1 MENSTQKCSSEDH
14 KEINAICY
22 CIECKIYMCNKCE
35 NFHLKLFKLHHCYN
49 LDKNINEIFTGFC
62 KEKNHLEK
70 LDYFCKNHNIL
81 CCASCIS
88 KIKGKDR
95 GEHKDCDV
103 CFIEN
108 IKDEKK
114 SKLKENLT
122 NLENLSKTLNESI
135 NQLKTIIEKIN
146 QNKEELKLNIQK
158 LFTKI
163 RNILNE
169 REDELLIEIDKYFEN
184 TYFKEDIIKESEKL
198 PNQIQI
204 SLEKGKIIDNNWSNE
219 NILNS
224 LINDCINIENNIKD
238 INIVKENIKKC
249 NNLNNLKINFYP
261 KEENEINKFIEV
273 IKTFGKISTFTPINS
288 KIIDFDDNRLINNWI
303 NNNENINYSLLYR
316 MSQDGTSFSTFHQK
330 CDNQF
335 PVLFIAKSKNGYKFG
350 GYTSLGWHTNSNC
363 YFYDKESFLFS
374 LNKKNKYKLQDNNQ
388 TIGCYNYRGVDFN
401 NDCYFYQ
408 NDMTKCHCD
417 GNYSYLNGIGKVL
430 ADNNYDNTFKV
441 EEIEIF
447 KIIP

>member
-22 CIECKIYMCNKCE
+22 CIECKVYMCNKCE

-81 CCASCIS
+81 CCASCIA

-114 SKLKENLT
+114 SKLKENII

-135 NQLKTIIEKIN
+135 NQLKVIIEKIN
-146 QNKEELKLNIQK
+146 QKKEELKLNIQK

-163 RNILNE
+163 RNTLNE

-184 TYFKEDIIKESEKL
+184 TYFKEDIIKETEKL
-198 PNQIQI
+198 PNKINI

-224 LINDCINIENNIKD
+224 LINDCINIENNIRD
-238 INIVKENIKKC
+238 INIIKENIKKC
-249 NNLNNLKINFYP
+249 NNLNSLKIHFFP
-261 KEENEINKFIEV
+261 KEENEINKFIEK
-273 IKTFGKISTFTPINS
+273 IKTFGKISTFTLINS
-288 KIIDFDDNRLINNWI
+288 KIINFDDNQLINNWI

-316 MSQDGTSFSTFHQK
+316 MSEDGTSFSTFHQK

-335 PVLFIAKSKNGYKFG
+335 PVLFIAKAKNGYKFG
-350 GYTSLGWHTNSNC
+350 GYTSIGWNTKSNT
-363 YFYDKESFLFS
+363 YLSDKESFLFS
-374 LNKKNKYKLQDNNQ
+374 LNKKNKYKLQDDNK

-408 NDMTKCHCD
+408 NDMTKCHSD
-417 GNYSYLNGIGKVL
+417 GNYSYLKGIGKVL
-430 ADNNYDNTFKV
+430 ADNNDNTFIV
-441 EEIEIF
+441 EEIEIY